1 MKRTLSLLCLVVCV
15 ALGSAILSAQPRIS
29 YIIPDIGTT
38 RFASYVEIIAPYNA
52 NGTFGVD
59 GVYLN
64 NPGDAVR
71 VVCDRPLDTTKVKIG
86 PVVVSWDGRLISTH
100 LFVSPLTKPNSP
112 DWQFLTP
119 EYRIPIKVIVNGLV
133 SNIDT
138 FYIVKPWP
146 LGNVALV
153 SERVLGQSQLGKRS
167 RRGAMIVDSLLLIG
181 GESYSVSTS
190 DCDATAPGNQGL
202 LPFVL
207 LSPAVIRGLG
217 TAEIHADATGIDGG
231 PGGGGGGGGYH
242 NLNAVGKRG
251 TNGGNGYTGGGP
263 GGFNNNGLG
272 IPPNEKQKPGVGSG
286 EDIAKSNANTRGS
299 ASLNGLIGGA
309 STAAFENA
317 GGGSGHPFGQSGEGC
332 DSRLSCVTTGQHGA
346 GSGAREGRRGGAGGY
361 GEAGASENGFDHGG
375 KIHGNAVLVPL
386 AGGSGGAGGNPDL
399 VAIASAGGGGG
410 GAISIHAN
418 LAADFTVYAK
428 GGATSREDILAGCGS
443 GGGAII
449 GSRLDNIAIGF
460 VSAQVPGGTD
470 PNPNP
475 NPNLRHLPGG
485 LGRRRYEG
493 RVPLDVPVQVGI
505 ITDTIT
511 NSLRRGTYS
520 GYANGSD
527 LQIYIK
533 PENGPWQLGP
543 VVSGYRSGSSG
554 GWRQAITWPGRDTL
568 YYVAVGQKIVNP
580 VAGAFID
587 EPDVVLS
594 QSAWN
599 IVRIYGPALIDGNE
613 SLDLGLYQC
622 PGETI
627 RDTVWIRNK
636 GESPLEISSA
646 TFNPTPGFRLANPI
660 VFPDTILPFDSTA
673 YVVEF
678 LPVVGQNGV
687 VNTTLRLVNS
697 DTTAGSNPFDIAVR
711 VDIRPY
717 DFVYSWRG
725 IQTDTID
732 IGAICIGKEF
742 TDPITIRNIGQSTVR
757 IVNFLSRNPAIL
769 TASGTVPFPV
779 PGPLGFTTVNISF
792 LARGVGLNVTP
803 VLVYLQ
809 ECPTPD
815 TLWIKHIGVESDV
828 SVIGSGQ
835 FGSVRVG
842 DQPQLLIEIRNT
854 GTSDLDIS
862 SIPPVT
868 PPFRLVSAV
877 PAPPTVIAPGGS
889 MLLTYAYEPNAVG
902 SSATV
907 VRITSDSTTRSCP
920 SLVEIAL
927 SGNAMMSVLS
937 TSQSSISFGDVSACD
952 SLVDSVVVTNSGGTE
967 VTLLYPPFINGTNAG
982 SFKIIRQPLADVTLK
997 PGEAATYVVG
1007 FYGAIGPDG
1016 VKTAILDIRTN
1027 DQSVP
1032 MVSVPLSGRRFS
1044 ADLQGPRVVDLGPVI
1059 VGGSVSSTQRYTNT
1073 SSGAMNIVSM
1083 ISSSPVR
1090 TSALPPSFSVSAG
1103 AFQDVTFTCAPSSEG
1118 VIEDTVRFVVDQPC
1132 ADTIVV
1138 IVRAVGYSTSI
1149 SAPSMLDF
1157 GIVAECQFLRDSI
1170 TYTNTQSVALDFID
1184 VTLTGP
1190 DVVAYTIENPWAV
1203 TSRTVAPGASLTLYV
1218 RFDPR
1223 AMTDGVKTAFVNVRI
1238 RVGGT
1243 PVSIVTELKGE
1254 RRTVL
1259 PASPGSITFGN
1270 INLSVRSTQRLVLV
1284 NSSAQPVRITN
1295 VSMRGTAASV
1305 FSVTSIPAVPT
1316 TIASGG
1322 SLEIIVSFTPT
1333 TQQAYYDSVLID
1345 FDQPC
1350 TDTRVVAV
1358 SGNGR
1363 LNVEVLVS
1371 LPDSTVSPAFEDFR
1385 LPIRATVVSG
1395 STDVAD
1401 GTLKMTI
1408 RYASSVFAARTLST
1422 GSILRN
1428 EVIGG
1433 FTELDV
1439 VIPSFA
1445 VGSTEK
1451 VIGEI
1456 IGDMTLG
1463 SVISTDLEISNASI
1477 TASNVTPTVRPQDG
1491 SLTLDIC
1498 EEGGQRLIQRS
1509 GSLSIIARPNP
1520 AAEVLEL
1527 VAQAYERG
1535 PHRLD
1540 VVTLTGDIVASYVF
1554 VHGIDSTAH
1563 TFSVNVQALASG
1575 TYQVILQTPTRRRV
1589 LPLSI
1594 LH

>member
-1 MKRTLSLLCLVVCV
+1 MKRILRLLCLIVCV
-15 ALGSAILSAQPRIS
+15 TLGTTSVCAQPRIS

-52 NGTFGVD
+52 NGAYGVD

-64 NPGDAVR
+64 NPGDVVR
-71 VVCDRPLDTTKVKIG
+71 VVCDRPADTTKVKIG

-100 LFVSPLTKPNSP
+100 LFISPLTKPNSP

-119 EYRIPIKVIVNGLV
+119 EFRIPIKVIVNGIV

-153 SERVLGQSQLGKRS
+153 SERILGQSQLGKRS

-181 GESYSVSTS
+181 GESYSVSTA
-190 DCDATAPGNQGL
+190 DCDATRAGNQGL

-207 LSPAVIRGLG
+207 LSPTVIRGLG
-217 TAEIHADATGIDGG
+217 TAEIHADANGIDGG
-231 PGGGGGGGGYH
+231 PGGGGGAGGYH
-242 NLNAVGKRG
+242 NLNTNGKRG
-251 TNGGNGYTGGGP
+251 TNGGNGFTGGGP
-263 GGFNNNGLG
+263 GGFSNNGLG
-272 IPPNEKQKPGVGSG
+272 IPANEKQKPGTGSG
-286 EDIAKSNANTRGS
+286 EDLPKNNANTRGS
-299 ASLNGLIGGA
+299 ASLNGLPGGE
-309 STAAFENA
+309 STTSYENA
-317 GGGSGHPFGQSGEGC
+317 GGGTGHPFGQSGQGC
-332 DSRLSCVTTGQHGA
+332 DNRLTCVTSGQYGA
-346 GSGAREGRRGGAGGY
+346 GSGSREGRRGGAGGY
-361 GEAGASENGFDHGG
+361 GEAGASENGFDQGG
-375 KIHGNAVLVPL
+375 KIHGNGVLVPL

-399 VAIASAGGGGG
+399 VNIASAGGGGG

-428 GGATSREDILAGCGS
+428 GGASSREDILAGCGS

-475 NPNLRHLPGG
+475 NPNNRHLPGG

-493 RVPLDVPVQVGI
+493 RVPLDVPVQIGI

-533 PENGPWQLGP
+533 PENGPWQIGP
-543 VVSGYRSGSSG
+543 VVSGYRAGNSG

-568 YYVAVGQKIVNP
+568 YYVAVGQKIASP
-580 VAGAFID
+580 VAGAYTD

-599 IVRIYGPALIDGNE
+599 IVRIYGPALIDGNK
-613 SLDLGLYQC
+613 SLNLGLYQC
-622 PGETI
+622 PGEKI

-646 TFNPTPGFRLANPI
+646 TFNPVPGFRLANPT

-678 LPVVGQNGV
+678 LPVAGQSGV

-697 DTTAGSNPFDIAVR
+697 DTSAGSNPFDISVR
-711 VDIRPY
+711 VDVEKY

-732 IGAICIGKEF
+732 IGSICVGREF

-757 IVNFLSRNPAIL
+757 IINFVSRNPAIL
-769 TASGTVPFPV
+769 TVSGTVPFVV
-779 PGPLGFTTVNISF
+779 PGPLGFTTVNVSF

-803 VLVYLQ
+803 VLVFLQ
-809 ECPTPD
+809 ECPSPD
-815 TLWIKHIGVESDV
+815 TLWIKHTGVESAMT
-828 SVIGSGQ
+828 VIGGGQ

-842 DQPQLLIEIRNT
+842 DRPELLIEIRNT

-862 SIPPVT
+862 SLPPV
-868 PPFRLVSAV
+868 PAPFRLVSAV
-877 PAPPTVIAPGGS
+877 PTPPTVIVPGSS
-889 MLLTYAYEPNAVG
+889 MLLTYTYEPNAVG
-902 SSATV
+902 SSSTV
-907 VRITSDSTTRSCP
+907 FQISSDSTTRSCP
-920 SLVEIAL
+920 STVEIAL
-927 SGNAMMSVLS
+927 SGNAIVSAL
-937 TSQSSISFGDVSACD
+937 TASQSSISFGTVSACD
-952 SLVDSVVVTNSGGTE
+952 SVVDSVVVTNSGGAE
-967 VTLLYPPFINGTNAG
+967 ITLLYPPFINGPNAS
-982 SFKIIRQPLADVTLK
+982 SFTIIRQPVTDMILK

-1007 FYGAIGPDG
+1007 FYGVLGPDG

-1044 ADLQGPRVVDLGPVI
+1044 LDLQGPRVVDLGPVI
-1059 VGGSVSSTQRYTNT
+1059 VGGSASSTKRYTNA
-1073 SSGAMNIVSM
+1073 SAGAINVASM
-1083 ISSSPVR
+1083 ISSFPSR
-1090 TSALPPSFSVSAG
+1090 TSALPLSFAVAPS
-1103 AFQDVTFTCAPSSEG
+1103 AFQDVTFTCAPAAEG
-1118 VIEDTVRFVVDQPC
+1118 AIEDTVRIVVDQPC
-1132 ADTIVV
+1132 ADTIIV
-1138 IVRAVGYSTSI
+1138 IVRAVGYSASI
-1149 SAPSMLDF
+1149 SAPSMLDL
-1157 GIVAECQFLRDSI
+1157 GVVAECQFLRDSI

-1184 VTLTGP
+1184 VTLTGQ
-1190 DVVAYTIENPWAV
+1190 DATAYTIENPGAV
-1203 TSRTVAPGASLTLYV
+1203 TSKTVAPGASQTIYV

-1223 AMTDGVKTAFVNVRI
+1223 AMTDGVKSSFITLRI
-1238 RVGGT
+1238 RIAGT
-1243 PVSIVTELKGE
+1243 PVAIVTELKGE

-1259 PASPGSITFGN
+1259 PASPGTIAFGN
-1270 INLSVRSTQRLVLV
+1270 INLSVRSSQRLVLV
-1284 NSSAQPVRITN
+1284 NSSAQPVRVTN
-1295 VSMRGTAASV
+1295 VRMRGTAASV
-1305 FSVTSIPAVPT
+1305 FSVTSNPSPPT
-1316 TIASGG
+1316 IIAPGA
-1322 SLEIIVSFTPT
+1322 SLEITVNFTPT
-1333 TQQAYYDSVLID
+1333 TQQPYSDSVLID

-1350 TDTRVVAV
+1350 TDTRVIPVT
-1358 SGNGR
+1358 GTGR
-1363 LNVEVLVS
+1363 LNVEVLVA
-1371 LPDSTVSPAFEDFR
+1371 LPDDTVSPAFEDFR

-1395 STDVAD
+1395 GTDVAD
-1401 GTLKMTI
+1401 GSLKMTI

-1433 FTELDV
+1433 ITELDI

-1445 VGSTEK
+1445 VGGTEK

-1463 SVISTDLEISNASI
+1463 SIISTDLKISNASI
-1477 TASNVTPTVRPQDG
+1477 TATNVTPIVRPRDG
-1491 SLTLDIC
+1491 SLTLAIC
-1498 EEGGQRLIQRS
+1498 EQGGPRLIMKS
-1509 GSLSIIARPNP
+1509 GSLSIIALPNP
-1520 AAEVLEL
+1520 ASEVLEL
-1527 VAQAYERG
+1527 VAEAYERG
-1535 PHRLD
+1535 VHRID
-1540 VVTLTGDIVASYVF
+1540 VVTLTGDIVATYSF
-1554 VHGIDSTAH
+1554 AHGVDPVPHA
-1563 TFSVNVQALASG
+1563 FSVNVQALASG
-1575 TYQVILQTPTRRRV
+1575 TYQIILQTPTRRRV